1 MITPLLDVKDLTV
14 SFPKGDKLIKA
25 VDALSLTINEGE
37 VFGLIGES
45 GSGKSVTCLS
55 IMRLLDESAKIES
68 TWIKLKDQDLFS
80 LNEKEM
86 RKVRGNKISMIFQDP
101 MTSLN
106 PSIPIGKQ
114 IEECLIT
121 HLGMSWEKARV
132 RLCELMEM
140 VSIPDPKISRKRYP
154 HEFSGGMRQRVMIA
168 MALCCNPLL
177 LIADEPTTALDV
189 TIQAQILELIKS
201 LVSKLRTSIF
211 LISHDFGVVTE
222 LCDNV
227 SIIYAGTIVEHAPVE
242 VILKKAKHP
251 YTVGLL
257 NCVILPDEE
266 VEKLEMIPGLPPDP
280 SNYPSGCKF
289 HPRCKQSREVCSK
302 EIPIMREINPGHFVK
317 CFLYNPT

>member
-1 MITPLLDVKDLTV
+1 MTTPLLDIKNLRVTFQKE
-14 SFPKGDKLIKA
+14 GQLIKA
-25 VDALSLTINEGE
+25 VDGLSLTIHEGE

-45 GSGKSVTCLS
+45 GSGKSVTGLS

-80 LNEKEM
+80 LSEKEM

-106 PSIPIGKQ
+106 PSIPIGRQ
-114 IEECLIT
+114 IEESLVV
-121 HLGMSWEKARV
+121 HLRMSMEKSKARV
-132 RLCELMEM
+132 CELMEM
-140 VSIPDPKISRKRYP
+140 VSIPDPKMSSKRYP

-189 TIQAQILELIKS
+189 TIQAQILELIKN
-201 LVSKLRTSIF
+201 LVSKLGTSIF
-211 LISHDFGVVTE
+211 IISHDFGVITE

-227 SIIYAGTIVEHAPVE
+227 SVIYGGSIVERAPIE
-242 VILKKAKHP
+242 VILKKPKHP

-257 NCVILPDEE
+257 NCVISTEE
-266 VEKLEMIPGLPPDP
+266 KVGRLEMIPGLPPDP
-280 SNYPSGCKF
+280 KNFPSGCKF
-289 HPRCKQSREVCSK
+289 HPRCKQSKKICSK
-302 EIPIMREINPGHFVK
+302 EIPILREIDPGHFVS
-317 CFLYNPT
+317 CFLYGCT

>member
-1 MITPLLDVKDLTV
+1 MATPLLDVKDLRIT
-14 SFPKGDKLIKA
+14 FQKGGELIKA
-25 VDALSLTINEGE
+25 VDGLSLTINEGE

-45 GSGKSVTCLS
+45 GSGKSVTGLS

-68 TWIKLKDQDLFS
+68 TWIKLRGQDLCS

-106 PSIPIGKQ
+106 PSIPIGRQ
-114 IEECLIT
+114 IEESLIV
-121 HLGMSWEKARV
+121 HLNISKEKARV
-132 RLCELMEM
+132 RVYELMEM
-140 VSIPDPKISRKRYP
+140 VSIPDPQISSKRYP

-189 TIQAQILELIKS
+189 TIQAQILELIKN
-201 LVSKLRTSIF
+201 LVSKIRTSIF
-211 LISHDFGVVTE
+211 LISHDFGVITE

-227 SIIYAGTIVEHAPVE
+227 SVIYGGSIVEDASIE
-242 VILKKAKHP
+242 VILKEAKHP

-257 NCVILPDEE
+257 NCVISTDEE
-266 VEKLEMIPGLPPDP
+266 GERLEMIPGLPPDP
-280 SNYPSGCKF
+280 KHFPSGCKF
-289 HPRCKQSREVCSK
+289 HLRCKQSREICPK
-302 EIPIMREINPGHFVK
+302 EAPRLREINQGHFVR
-317 CFLYNPT
+317 CHLYNNS

>member
-1 MITPLLDVKDLTV
+1 MTTPLLDIKDLKVT
-14 SFPKGDKLIKA
+14 FQKEGQWIKA
-25 VDALSLTINEGE
+25 VDGLSLTIHEGE

-45 GSGKSVTCLS
+45 GSGKSVTGLS

-80 LNEKEM
+80 LSEKEM

-106 PSIPIGKQ
+106 PSVSIGKQ
-114 IEECLIT
+114 IEESLIV
-121 HLGMSWEKARV
+121 HLDIPKEKARV
-132 RLCELMEM
+132 RVCELMEM
-140 VSIPDPKISRKRYP
+140 VSIPDPKMSSKRYP

-189 TIQAQILELIKS
+189 TIQAQILELIKN

-211 LISHDFGVVTE
+211 IISHDFGVITE

-227 SIIYAGTIVEHAPVE
+227 SVIYGGSIVEHAPIE
-242 VILKKAKHP
+242 VMLKEAKHP

-257 NCVILPDEE
+257 NCVISTGEE
-266 VEKLEMIPGLPPDP
+266 AERLEMIPGLPPDP
-280 SNYPSGCKF
+280 KYFPPGCKF
-289 HPRCKQSREVCSK
+289 HPRCKQSQKICSK
-302 EIPIMREINPGHFVK
+302 EIPMKREIGPGHFVS
-317 CFLYNPT
+317 CFLCGDT

>member
-1 MITPLLDVKDLTV
+1 MTTPLLDVKDLRIT
-14 SFPKGDKLIKA
+14 FQKGGELIKA
-25 VDALSLTINEGE
+25 VDGLSLTINEGE

-45 GSGKSVTCLS
+45 GSGKSVTGLS

-68 TWIKLKDQDLFS
+68 TWIKLRDQDLFS

-114 IEECLIT
+114 IKESLII
-121 HLGMSWEKARV
+121 HLGMSREKARV
-132 RLCELMEM
+132 RVCELMEM
-140 VSIPDPKISRKRYP
+140 VSIPDPQISSKRYP

-189 TIQAQILELIKS
+189 TIQAQILELIKN
-201 LVSKLRTSIF
+201 LVSKIRTSIF
-211 LISHDFGVVTE
+211 LISHDFGVITE

-227 SIIYAGTIVEHAPVE
+227 SVIYGGSIVEHAPIE
-242 VILKKAKHP
+242 VILKEAKHP

-257 NCVILPDEE
+257 NCVISTDEE
-266 VEKLEMIPGLPPDP
+266 GERLEMIPGLPPDP
-280 SNYPSGCKF
+280 KNFPSGCKF
-289 HPRCKQSREVCSK
+289 HPRCKQSREICSK
-302 EIPIMREINPGHFVK
+302 EIPILREINPGHFVS
-317 CFLYNPT
+317 CSLYNHT